1 VATPRRIREQALVI
15 REGSRADS
23 FYIIREG
30 RVAIT
35 KRFEDGKDMVL
46 AVHAQGEFFGEMALL
61 DEGPR
66 SASAVALEPTELLEV
81 SRKEFSF
88 LLRKAPLLAF
98 AMMRELSSRLRGTG
112 SLLVFQLE
120 RKNAQLA
127 QAYLDT
133 LNAVV
138 NTLEARDPYT
148 RGHTERVTRLAKA
161 LARKMG
167 LSEEELFT
175 IEIGAL
181 LHDVGKIAVPDA
193 ILLKPGRLDSD
204 ETLEIREHPS
214 KGTQILSNIAYLEPA
229 IPCVLHHHE
238 RYDGKGY
245 PERIAGES
253 IPLPGRIISVA
264 DAFDAMTSDRPY
276 RKRRTPARALSELV
290 RHSGRQF
297 DPAVV
302 AAFQELWESG
312 EVHRIIGERASSATG
327 SEEQE
332 PAEQDRA
339 RTGHADGDAAG
350 AP

>member
-1 VATPRRIREQALVI
+1 MSSRHLRLLLRVATLRRSGDEELII
-15 REGSRADS
+15 REGSNADS
-23 FYIIREG
+23 FYIIRTG

-35 KRFEDGKDMVL
+35 KRFEDGTNMVI
-46 AVHAQGEFFGEMALL
+46 AVHREGDFFGEMALL

-66 SASAVALEPTELLEV
+66 SASAVALEPTELLEI
-81 SRKEFSF
+81 SRRDFAV

-98 AMMRELSSRLRGTG
+98 AMMRELSNRLRGTG
-112 SLLVFQLE
+112 TLMVSQLE
-120 RKNAQLA
+120 HKNAQLA

-167 LSEEELFT
+167 LSEEDLFT

-181 LHDVGKIAVPDA
+181 LHDVGKIGVPDA
-193 ILLKPGRLDSD
+193 ILHKPGP
-204 ETLEIREHPS
+204 LEAEEMAKIREHPS
-214 KGTQILSNIAYLEPA
+214 KGRHILSNIAYLERA

-245 PERIAGES
+245 PEGIAGAG

-276 RKRRTPARALSELV
+276 RRKRDPESAVAELI

-297 DPAVV
+297 DPDVV
-302 AAFQELWESG
+302 AAFRELWDSG
-312 EVHRIIGERASSATG
+312 EIERT
-327 SEEQE
+327 Q
-332 PAEQDRA
+332 R
-339 RTGHADGDAAG
+339 
-350 AP
+350 